1 LDRHIALCEIHKT
14 LFEVILSLWTLTKP
28 VEMLTIPETQL
39 FRNFEINLADPLRPC
54 VTDNI
59 LTFVVHDKPVIL
71 TPREENGLAI

>member
-1 LDRHIALCEIHKT
+1 
-14 LFEVILSLWTLTKP
+14 
-28 VEMLTIPETQL
+28 MLTIPETQL

-59 LTFVVHDKPVIL
+59 LTFVVHDKPVIF